1 MEKHFMAQIWAAVEN
16 QKLTAKEKQE
26 KIEQILAEMAI
37 AVQKSTK
44 FEFKTQ
50 LLKKIE
56 KEFKEL

>member
-1 MEKHFMAQIWAAVEN
+1 MGKIWHAVEN
-16 QKLTAKEKQE
+16 QNLTAKEKQE

-50 LLKKIE
+50 VIKSIGNTLN
-56 KEFKEL
+56 EL

>member
-1 MEKHFMAQIWAAVEN
+1 MAQIWAAVEN

-44 FEFKTQ
+44 FEFKNQVIKSIGST
-50 LLKKIE
+50 LN
-56 KEFKEL
+56 EL

>member
-44 FEFKTQ
+44 FEF
-50 LLKKIE
+50 
-56 KEFKEL
+56 